1 MPIDLERVVG
11 AEIPGTSF
19 SWSDRDIIL
28 YNLAVGAGNPPT
40 EARELSYVYEGDLVA
55 IPTFGTIPP
64 FAMMMGVAGI
74 EGLDINL
81 TQILHGDH
89 QMAVHRSIP
98 TSGSVTQK
106 GRVVD
111 VYDKVKGALMVVEVA
126 SSLVGS
132 GELLFTNRAGIFV
145 RGEGG
150 FGGDPGPKSIQA
162 TPDRAPDHQVESTTL
177 PQQALL
183 YRQVSGDLNPLH
195 ADPGFAAFAGFPQPI
210 LHGLCTYGMV
220 AKAAVDAVFD
230 GDTGRFGSF
239 RARFSGHV
247 FPGETLVTRIWS
259 EADGY
264 AMTAATK
271 ERETTVL
278 SNALISSGPPGQV
291 PGGHPGST

>member
-1 MPIDLERVVG
+1 MPIDRERVVG
-11 AEIPGTSF
+11 AEVPGTSF
-19 SWSDRDIIL
+19 SWSDRDVIL
-28 YNLAVGAGNPPT
+28 YNLAIGAGNPPT

-55 IPTFGTIPP
+55 LPTFGTIPP

-111 VYDKVKGALMVVEVA
+111 VYDKGKGALIVVEIESV
-126 SSLVGS
+126 LDKG

-150 FGGDPGPKSIQA
+150 FGGDSGPRSSLA
-162 TPDRAPDHQVESTTL
+162 VPDGDPDHLVESATL

-210 LHGLCTYGMV
+210 LHGLCTYGV
-220 AKAAVDAVFD
+220 VGKAVVDSVFD
-230 GDTGRFGSF
+230 GDTARFGTF

-259 EADGY
+259 QADGY
-264 AMTAATK
+264 VAAVSTK

-278 SNALISSGPPGQV
+278 SNALI
-291 PGGHPGST
+291 TAR

>member
-1 MPIDLERVVG
+1 MPIDLELVVG
-11 AEIPGTSF
+11 AEIPASPY
-19 SWSDRDIIL
+19 SWSDRDVVL
-28 YNLAVGAGNPPT
+28 YNLALGAGNPPT
-40 EARELSYVYEGDLVA
+40 EARELAYTYEGDLVA
-55 IPTFGTIPP
+55 IPTFATIPP
-64 FAMMMGVAGI
+64 FSMMMGVAGI

-81 TQILHGDH
+81 AQILHGDH
-89 QMAVHRSIP
+89 ELVIHRSVP

-111 VYDKVKGALMVVEVA
+111 VHDKGRGALIVVEVV
-126 SSLVGS
+126 SQLEKT
-132 GELLFTNRAGIFV
+132 GEHLFTNRAGIFV

-150 FGGDPGPKSIQA
+150 FGGDPGPR
-162 TPDRAPDHQVESTTL
+162 TTVTVPDRGPEHVVVSPIL

-195 ADPGFAAFAGFPQPI
+195 VDPGFAAFAGFPQPI

-220 AKAAVDAVFD
+220 AKAVVDNPLD
-230 GDTGRFGSF
+230 GDTTRFGSF
-239 RARFSGHV
+239 LARFSGHV

-264 AMTAATK
+264 VVTAATK

-278 SNALISSGPPGQV
+278 SNALI
-291 PGGHPGST
+291 TER